1 MKRKTLIIMLVCEA
15 ALLFILVLLT
25 NQFPGLF
32 SSMFAFPFEQI
43 AIGLKALS
51 QTGQV
56 GNGLATA
63 LWVGLSLLPSIP
75 AFHYKQNKASI
86 KERITLF
93 SLSWVLLLALY
104 GMINPHVFCSFIP
117 EAKSEYLAVVK
128 AVMGVSVW
136 SVIVLYVVLRLIRMF
151 GLGDKVSLLK
161 YMQLLLHI
169 LCLLFAAVAV
179 ISFGRDLTASIFASQ
194 KSVETLQNAL
204 DNMIDLLRRAAA
216 SVPYVLN
223 IAIIMSTLNLFDIV
237 MTEDQN
243 GIVNAAEKL
252 SKICCIALGI
262 TAALTAFINILQ
274 IILMRL
280 LSSVATTVDIP
291 IGSIVFVG
299 IVLLL
304 SRLLVENKRLR
315 DDNSLFI

>member
-25 NQFPGLF
+25 NQFPGLS

-63 LWVGLSLLPSIP
+63 LWVGISLLPSIP
-75 AFHYKQNKASI
+75 AFHYKQNKAAI

-93 SLSWVLLLALY
+93 SLSCVLLLSLY
-104 GMINPHVFCSFIP
+104 GMINPHVFCSLIS

-151 GLGDKVSLLK
+151 RSGDKVSLLR
-161 YMQLLLHI
+161 YMQWLLHI

-179 ISFGRDLTASIFASQ
+179 ISFGNGLTVSIGASQ
-194 KSVETLQNAL
+194 EAL
-204 DNMIDLLRRAAA
+204 DHMIDLLCRAAA
-216 SVPYVLN
+216 SVPYVLD
-223 IAIIMSTLNLFDIV
+223 IAIIISTLDLFDIV

-262 TAALTAFINILQ
+262 TTALTAVFNILQ
-274 IILMRL
+274 IILMRW
-280 LSSVATTVDIP
+280 LSNVATKVNIP

>member
-25 NQFPGLF
+25 NRFPGLF

-51 QTGQV
+51 QAGQV
-56 GNGLATA
+56 GNGLAIA
-63 LWVGLSLLPSIP
+63 LWVGISMLPSMQ
-75 AFHYKQNKASI
+75 AFHYKQNKTAI

-104 GMINPHVFCSFIP
+104 GMINPQVFCSFIP
-117 EAKSEYLAVVK
+117 EARSEYLAVVK
-128 AVMGVSVW
+128 AMMGVSVW

-151 GLGDKVSLLK
+151 GSGDKVSLLR
-161 YMQLLLHI
+161 YLQWLLHI
-169 LCLLFAAVAV
+169 LCLLFTAVAV
-179 ISFGRDLTASIFASQ
+179 ISFGSGLTASIEAS
-194 KSVETLQNAL
+194 KESL
-204 DNMIDLLRRAAA
+204 DHMIDLLRRAAA
-216 SVPYVLN
+216 SMPYVLD

-262 TAALTAFINILQ
+262 TTALTAVSNVLQ
-274 IILMRL
+274 ILLMHW

-291 IGSIVFVG
+291 IISIVFVG

-315 DDNSLFI
+315 DDNSMFI

>member
-1 MKRKTLIIMLVCEA
+1 MKRKKLIIILVCEV

-25 NQFPGLF
+25 NRFPGSF
-32 SSMFAFPFEQI
+32 SSMLAFPFEQI
-43 AIGLKALS
+43 AIGLKSLS
-51 QTGQV
+51 QTGRV
-56 GNGLATA
+56 GNGLAMA
-63 LWVGLSLLPSIP
+63 LWIGISLLPLIP
-75 AFHYKQNKASI
+75 AFHYKQNKAAI

-93 SLSWVLLLALY
+93 SLSCVLLLALY
-104 GMINPHVFCSFIP
+104 GMINPHVFCSFFP

-151 GLGDKVSLLK
+151 RSGDKVSLLS

-169 LCLLFAAVAV
+169 LCLLFTAVTV
-179 ISFGRDLTASIFASQ
+179 ISFGSGLTTSIEASQ
-194 KSVETLQNAL
+194 KAL
-204 DNMIDLLRRAAA
+204 DNLIDLLRRAAV
-216 SVPYVLN
+216 SVPYVLD
-223 IAIIMSTLNLFDIV
+223 IAIVMSTLNLFDIV
-237 MTEDQN
+237 MTDNQN
-243 GIVNAAEKL
+243 GIVNAAERL

-262 TAALTAFINILQ
+262 TTALTAFMNILQ
-274 IILMRL
+274 FFLMRW
-280 LSSVATTVDIP
+280 LSNVATTVNIP

-304 SRLLVENKRLR
+304 SRLLVENKRLH